1 MDNIKD
7 KIIEVFS
14 GTLWESE
21 MVKSLLQD
29 SEIESFLQNTN
40 LNTYI
45 YEPIQAAGVKVTILI
60 SYYEKAREIVDNYF
74 RNMNNDLST
83 VEKNCIS

>member
-1 MDNIKD
+1 MARDNNKE

-21 MVKSLLQD
+21 MVKSLLKD
-29 SEIESFLQNTN
+29 AEVESYLKNSN

-45 YEPIQAAGVKVTILI
+45 YEPIQAAGVKVMIL
-60 SYYEKAREIVDNYF
+60 SSDYEKAKEIIDAYF
-74 RNMNNDLST
+74 RNMKSDAGSEEL
-83 VEKNCIS
+83 E

>member
-1 MDNIKD
+1 MDNNKD
-7 KIIEVFS
+7 KIIEAFS

-29 SEIESFLQNTN
+29 AEIESFLQNSN

-45 YEPIQAAGVKVTILI
+45 YEPIQASGVKVMIL
-60 SYYEKAREIVDNYF
+60 SSDYEKAREIADNYF
-74 RNMNNDLST
+74 RNMNNDSST
-83 VEKNCIS
+83 EEL